1 MWGASCISARGLDWT
16 STWHIGCHGYELGE
30 NFVNALD
37 EIEKSS
43 IVAIIRTKT
52 SAEGRSAASAL
63 HSAGITLFEFT
74 TTTPDV
80 FDLIEEYSAIKGIT
94 VGVGTAMSPAHVIS
108 AKKAGA
114 TFVLSPHTD
123 AAVIK
128 KTLDLN
134 LLSIPGVATPT
145 DVARALQ
152 AGAETLK
159 LFPASHFGPAYLKA
173 IRDPFPQA
181 RWVAT
186 GGVSVENIKDWFA
199 AGVLGF
205 GVGGPL
211 LGGGISEIPSRVAAF
226 VTEIQR
232 VKSGK

>member
-1 MWGASCISARGLDWT
+1 LDWT
-16 STWHIGCHGYELGE
+16 STWRIRRHDYELGE
-30 NFVNALD
+30 YFVSALE

-52 SAEGRSAASAL
+52 SAEGRSAAAAL
-63 HSAGITLFEFT
+63 KSAGITLFEFT

-94 VGVGTAMSPAHVIS
+94 VGVGTAMSPAHVNS

-134 LLSIPGVATPT
+134 LLSIPGVSTPT

-152 AGAETLK
+152 AGANTLK

-173 IRDPFPQA
+173 LRDPFPQA
-181 RWVAT
+181 RWVVT
-186 GGVSVENIKDWFA
+186 GGVSVENVKDWFA
-199 AGVLGF
+199 AGAMGF

-226 VTEIQR
+226 VSEIQK
-232 VKSGK
+232 VKSEKK

>member
-1 MWGASCISARGLDWT
+1 LDWT
-16 STWHIGCHGYELGE
+16 STWCIRRHDYELGE
-30 NFVNALD
+30 YFVSALE

-52 SAEGRSAASAL
+52 SAEGRSAAAAL
-63 HSAGITLFEFT
+63 KSAGITLFEFT

-94 VGVGTAMSPAHVIS
+94 VGVGTAMSPAHVNS

-134 LLSIPGVATPT
+134 LLSIPGVSTPT

-152 AGAETLK
+152 AGANTLK

-173 IRDPFPQA
+173 LRDPFPQA
-181 RWVAT
+181 RWVVT
-186 GGVSVENIKDWFA
+186 GGVSVENVKDWFA
-199 AGVLGF
+199 AGAMGF

-226 VTEIQR
+226 VSEIQK

>member
-1 MWGASCISARGLDWT
+1 M
-16 STWHIGCHGYELGE
+16 
-30 NFVNALD
+30 NALED
-37 EIEKSS
+37 IEKSS

-52 SAEGRSAASAL
+52 AEEGRSAAAAL

-134 LLSIPGVATPT
+134 LLSVPGVATPT

-152 AGAETLK
+152 AGAKVLK

-173 IRDPFPQA
+173 VRDPFPQA
-181 RWVAT
+181 QWLVT

-199 AGVLGF
+199 AGAMGF

-226 VTEIQR
+226 VSEIQK

>member
-1 MWGASCISARGLDWT
+1 MSSLDA
-16 STWHIGCHGYELGE
+16 IVE
-30 NFVNALD
+30 
-37 EIEKSS
+37 SS

-52 SAEGRSAASAL
+52 SAEGRSAALAL
-63 HSAGITLFEFT
+63 KNAGITCFEFT
-74 TTTPDV
+74 TTIPDV
-80 FDLIEEYSAIKGIT
+80 FDLIEEFAAISGLT
-94 VGVGTAMSPAHVIS
+94 VGVGTAMSPAHVVS

-114 TFVLSPHTD
+114 TFVLSPHTEP
-123 AAVIK
+123 AVIK
-128 KTLDLN
+128 KTLALN

-152 AGAETLK
+152 AGAQVLK

-181 RWVAT
+181 QWLAT

-199 AGVLGF
+199 AGALGF

-211 LGGGISEIPSRVAAF
+211 LGGGVAEIPARVAAF
-226 VTEIQR
+226 SAEIKR
-232 VKSGK
+232 VKSGKK

>member
-1 MWGASCISARGLDWT
+1 MS
-16 STWHIGCHGYELGE
+16 
-30 NFVNALD
+30 ALD
-37 EIEKSS
+37 AIEKSAL
-43 IVAIIRTKT
+43 VAIIRTKT
-52 SAEGRSAASAL
+52 SAEARSSAAAL
-63 HSAGITLFEFT
+63 HGAGITCFEFT

-94 VGVGTAMSPAHVIS
+94 VGVGTAMSPAHVMS

-152 AGAETLK
+152 AGAKVLK

-173 IRDPFPQA
+173 VRDPFPEAQ
-181 RWVAT
+181 WLVT
-186 GGVSVENIKDWFA
+186 GGVSIENIKDWFA
-199 AGVLGF
+199 VGAMGF

-211 LGGGISEIPSRVAAF
+211 LGGGISEIPSRVTAF
-226 VTEIQR
+226 VSEIEK
-232 VKSGK
+232 VKKGGL

>member
-1 MWGASCISARGLDWT
+1 VS
-16 STWHIGCHGYELGE
+16 
-30 NFVNALD
+30 ALD
-37 EIEKSS
+37 EIEKSAL
-43 IVAIIRTKT
+43 VAIIRTKT
-52 SAEGRSAASAL
+52 SAEARSSAAAL
-63 HSAGITLFEFT
+63 HDAGITCFEFT

-94 VGVGTAMSPAHVIS
+94 VGVGTAMSPAHVMS

-152 AGAETLK
+152 AGAKVLK

-173 IRDPFPQA
+173 IRDPFPEAQ
-181 RWVAT
+181 WLAT
-186 GGVSVENIKDWFA
+186 GGVSIENIKDWFA
-199 AGVLGF
+199 VGAMGF

-211 LGGGISEIPSRVAAF
+211 LGGGISDIQSRVTAF
-226 VTEIQR
+226 ISEIEK
-232 VKSGK
+232 VKKGGL

>member
-1 MWGASCISARGLDWT
+1 MS
-16 STWHIGCHGYELGE
+16 
-30 NFVNALD
+30 ALD
-37 EIEKSS
+37 EIEKSAL
-43 IVAIIRTKT
+43 VAIIRTKT
-52 SAEGRSAASAL
+52 SAEARSSAAAL
-63 HSAGITLFEFT
+63 HDAGITCFEFT

-94 VGVGTAMSPAHVIS
+94 VGVGTAMSPAHVMS

-152 AGAETLK
+152 AGAKVLK

-173 IRDPFPQA
+173 IRDPFPEAQ
-181 RWVAT
+181 WLAT
-186 GGVSVENIKDWFA
+186 GGVSIENIKDWFA
-199 AGVLGF
+199 VGAMGF

-211 LGGGISEIPSRVAAF
+211 LGGGISDIPSRVTAF
-226 VTEIQR
+226 ISEIEK
-232 VKSGK
+232 VKKGGL

>member
-1 MWGASCISARGLDWT
+1 MSSLDA
-16 STWHIGCHGYELGE
+16 IVE
-30 NFVNALD
+30 
-37 EIEKSS
+37 SS

-52 SAEGRSAASAL
+52 SAEGKSAALAL
-63 HSAGITLFEFT
+63 KNAGITCFEFT

-80 FDLIEEYSAIKGIT
+80 FDLIEEFAAISGLT
-94 VGVGTAMSPAHVIS
+94 VGVGTAMSPAHVVS

-114 TFVLSPHTD
+114 TFVLSPHTEP
-123 AAVIK
+123 AVIK
-128 KTLDLN
+128 KTLALN
-134 LLSIPGVATPT
+134 LLPIPGVATPT

-152 AGAETLK
+152 AGAQVLK

-181 RWVAT
+181 QWLAT

-199 AGVLGF
+199 AGALGF

-211 LGGGISEIPSRVAAF
+211 LGGGVAEIPARVAAF
-226 VTEIQR
+226 SAEIKR
-232 VKSGK
+232 VKSGKK

>member
-1 MWGASCISARGLDWT
+1 VSAL
-16 STWHIGCHGYELGE
+16 E
-30 NFVNALD
+30 

-52 SAEGRSAASAL
+52 SAEGRSAAAAL
-63 HSAGITLFEFT
+63 KSAGITLFEFT

-94 VGVGTAMSPAHVIS
+94 VGVGTAMSPAHVNS

-134 LLSIPGVATPT
+134 LLSIPGVSTPT

-152 AGAETLK
+152 AGANTLK

-173 IRDPFPQA
+173 LRDPFPQA
-181 RWVAT
+181 RWVVT
-186 GGVSVENIKDWFA
+186 GGVSVENVKDWFA
-199 AGVLGF
+199 AGAMGF

-226 VTEIQR
+226 VSEIQK
-232 VKSGK
+232 VKS

>member
-1 MWGASCISARGLDWT
+1 VS
-16 STWHIGCHGYELGE
+16 
-30 NFVNALD
+30 ALD
-37 EIEKSS
+37 EIEKSAL
-43 IVAIIRTKT
+43 VAIIRTKT
-52 SAEGRSAASAL
+52 SAEARSSAAAL
-63 HSAGITLFEFT
+63 HDAGITCFEFT

-94 VGVGTAMSPAHVIS
+94 VGVGTAMSPAHVMS

-152 AGAETLK
+152 AGAKVLK

-173 IRDPFPQA
+173 IRDPFPEAQ
-181 RWVAT
+181 WLAT
-186 GGVSVENIKDWFA
+186 GGVSIENIKDWFA
-199 AGVLGF
+199 VGAMGF

-211 LGGGISEIPSRVAAF
+211 LGGGISDIPSRVTAF
-226 VTEIQR
+226 ISEIEK
-232 VKSGK
+232 VKKGGL

>member
-1 MWGASCISARGLDWT
+1 VSAL
-16 STWHIGCHGYELGE
+16 E
-30 NFVNALD
+30 

-52 SAEGRSAASAL
+52 SAEGRSAAAAL
-63 HSAGITLFEFT
+63 KSAGITLFEFT

-94 VGVGTAMSPAHVIS
+94 VGVGTAMSPAHVNS

-134 LLSIPGVATPT
+134 LLSIPGVSTPT

-152 AGAETLK
+152 AGANTLK

-173 IRDPFPQA
+173 LRDPFPQA
-181 RWVAT
+181 RWVVT
-186 GGVSVENIKDWFA
+186 GGVSVENVKDWFA
-199 AGVLGF
+199 AGAMGF

-226 VTEIQR
+226 VSEIQK
-232 VKSGK
+232 VKSVK

>member
-1 MWGASCISARGLDWT
+1 MS
-16 STWHIGCHGYELGE
+16 
-30 NFVNALD
+30 ALD
-37 EIEKSS
+37 AIEKSAL
-43 IVAIIRTKT
+43 VAIIRTKT
-52 SAEGRSAASAL
+52 SAEARRSAAAL
-63 HSAGITLFEFT
+63 HGAGITCFEFT

-80 FDLIEEYSAIKGIT
+80 FDLIEEYSVIKGIT
-94 VGVGTAMSPAHVIS
+94 VGVGTAMSPAHVMS

-152 AGAETLK
+152 AGAKVLK

-173 IRDPFPQA
+173 IRDPFPEAQ
-181 RWVAT
+181 WLVT
-186 GGVSVENIKDWFA
+186 GGVSIENIKDWFA
-199 AGVLGF
+199 VGAMGF

-211 LGGGISEIPSRVAAF
+211 LGGGISEIPIRVTAF
-226 VTEIQR
+226 VSEIEK
-232 VKSGK
+232 VKKGES

>member
-1 MWGASCISARGLDWT
+1 VSAL
-16 STWHIGCHGYELGE
+16 E
-30 NFVNALD
+30 

-52 SAEGRSAASAL
+52 SAEGRSAAAAL
-63 HSAGITLFEFT
+63 KSAGITLFEFT

-94 VGVGTAMSPAHVIS
+94 VGVGTAMSPAHVNS

-134 LLSIPGVATPT
+134 LLSIPGVSTPT

-152 AGAETLK
+152 AGANTLK

-173 IRDPFPQA
+173 LRDPFPQA
-181 RWVAT
+181 RWVVT
-186 GGVSVENIKDWFA
+186 GGVSVENVKDWFA
-199 AGVLGF
+199 AGAMGF

-226 VTEIQR
+226 VSEIQK
-232 VKSGK
+232 VKSEKK

>member
-1 MWGASCISARGLDWT
+1 MSALA
-16 STWHIGCHGYELGE
+16 E
-30 NFVNALD
+30 F
-37 EIEKSS
+37 EKSS

-52 SAEGRSAASAL
+52 SAAGRSAAHAL
-63 HSAGITLFEFT
+63 HSAGITSFEFT

-80 FDLIEEYSAIKGIT
+80 FDLIEEFSAIKGIT

-128 KTLDLN
+128 KTLDLG
-134 LLSIPGVATPT
+134 LLSVPGVATPT

-152 AGAETLK
+152 AGAKVLK
-159 LFPASHFGPAYLKA
+159 LFPASHFGPDYLKA
-173 IRDPFPQA
+173 VRDPFPQA
-181 RWVAT
+181 KWLAT
-186 GGVSVENIKDWFA
+186 GGVSVGNIKDWFA

-211 LGGGISEIPSRVAAF
+211 LGGGIPEIPTRVAAF
-226 VTEIQR
+226 IAEIKR
-232 VKSGK
+232 VKSGEK

>member
-1 MWGASCISARGLDWT
+1 LDWT
-16 STWHIGCHGYELGE
+16 STWHIGCHDYELGE

>member
-1 MWGASCISARGLDWT
+1 MS
-16 STWHIGCHGYELGE
+16 
-30 NFVNALD
+30 ALD
-37 EIEKSS
+37 AIEKSAL
-43 IVAIIRTKT
+43 VAIIRTKT
-52 SAEGRSAASAL
+52 SAEARSSAAAL
-63 HSAGITLFEFT
+63 HGAGITCFEFT

-94 VGVGTAMSPAHVIS
+94 VGVGTAMSPAHVMS

-152 AGAETLK
+152 AGAKVLK

-173 IRDPFPQA
+173 IRDPFPEAQ
-181 RWVAT
+181 WLVT
-186 GGVSVENIKDWFA
+186 GGVSIENIKDWFA
-199 AGVLGF
+199 VGAMGF

-211 LGGGISEIPSRVAAF
+211 LGGGISEIPSRVTAF
-226 VTEIQR
+226 VSEIEK
-232 VKSGK
+232 VKKGGS

>member
-1 MWGASCISARGLDWT
+1 MSALED
-16 STWHIGCHGYELGE
+16 
-30 NFVNALD
+30 
-37 EIEKSS
+37 IEKSS

-52 SAEGRSAASAL
+52 AAEGRSAAAAL

-128 KTLDLN
+128 KTLDLD

-152 AGAETLK
+152 AGAKTLK
-159 LFPASHFGPAYLKA
+159 LFPASHFGPAYHKA
-173 IRDPFPQA
+173 VRDPFPQA
-181 RWVAT
+181 QWLVT
-186 GGVSVENIKDWFA
+186 GGVSVENVKDWFA
-199 AGVLGF
+199 AGAMGF

-211 LGGGISEIPSRVAAF
+211 LSGGDSEIPSRVAAF
-226 VTEIQR
+226 VSEIQK

>member
-1 MWGASCISARGLDWT
+1 MSAL
-16 STWHIGCHGYELGE
+16 E
-30 NFVNALD
+30 N
-37 EIEKSS
+37 IEKSS

-52 SAEGRSAASAL
+52 AAEGRSAAAAL

-128 KTLDLN
+128 KTLDLD

-152 AGAETLK
+152 AGAKTLK

-173 IRDPFPQA
+173 VRDPFPQA
-181 RWVAT
+181 QWLVT
-186 GGVSVENIKDWFA
+186 GGVSVENVKDWFA
-199 AGVLGF
+199 AGAMGF

-211 LGGGISEIPSRVAAF
+211 LSGGDSEIPSRVAAF
-226 VTEIQR
+226 VSEIQK

>member
-1 MWGASCISARGLDWT
+1 MSSLDA
-16 STWHIGCHGYELGE
+16 IVE
-30 NFVNALD
+30 
-37 EIEKSS
+37 SS

-52 SAEGRSAASAL
+52 SAEGRSAALAL
-63 HSAGITLFEFT
+63 KNAGITCFEFT

-80 FDLIEEYSAIKGIT
+80 FDLIEEFAAISGLT
-94 VGVGTAMSPAHVIS
+94 VGVGTAMSPAHVVS

-114 TFVLSPHTD
+114 TFVLSPHTEP
-123 AAVIK
+123 AVIK
-128 KTLDLN
+128 KTLALN

-152 AGAETLK
+152 AGAQVLK

-181 RWVAT
+181 QWLAT

-199 AGVLGF
+199 AGALGF

-211 LGGGISEIPSRVAAF
+211 LGGGVAEIPARVAAF
-226 VTEIQR
+226 SAEIKR
-232 VKSGK
+232 VKSGKK

>member
-1 MWGASCISARGLDWT
+1 MSAL
-16 STWHIGCHGYELGE
+16 E
-30 NFVNALD
+30 

-52 SAEGRSAASAL
+52 AAEGRSAAAAL
-63 HSAGITLFEFT
+63 KSAGITLFEFT

-80 FDLIEEYSAIKGIT
+80 FDLIEEYAAIEGIT

-134 LLSIPGVATPT
+134 LLSIPGVATPS

-181 RWVAT
+181 QWVAT

-199 AGVLGF
+199 AGAMGF

-226 VTEIQR
+226 ATEIQK

>member
-1 MWGASCISARGLDWT
+1 MS
-16 STWHIGCHGYELGE
+16 
-30 NFVNALD
+30 ALD
-37 EIEKSS
+37 EIEKSAL
-43 IVAIIRTKT
+43 IAIIRTKT
-52 SAEGRSAASAL
+52 SAEARSSAAAL
-63 HSAGITLFEFT
+63 HDAGITCFEFT

-94 VGVGTAMSPAHVIS
+94 VGVGTAMSPAHVMS

-114 TFVLSPHTD
+114 SFVLSPHTD

-152 AGAETLK
+152 AGAKVLK

-173 IRDPFPQA
+173 IRDPFPEAQ
-181 RWVAT
+181 WLAT
-186 GGVSVENIKDWFA
+186 GGVSIENIKDWFA
-199 AGVLGF
+199 VGAMGF

-211 LGGGISEIPSRVAAF
+211 LGGGISDIQSRVTAF
-226 VTEIQR
+226 ISEIEK
-232 VKSGK
+232 VKKGGL

>member
-1 MWGASCISARGLDWT
+1 
-16 STWHIGCHGYELGE
+16 
-30 NFVNALD
+30 VNALED
-37 EIEKSS
+37 IEKSS

-52 SAEGRSAASAL
+52 AEEGRSAAAAL

-134 LLSIPGVATPT
+134 LLSVPGVATPT

-152 AGAETLK
+152 AGAKVLK

-173 IRDPFPQA
+173 VRDPFPQA
-181 RWVAT
+181 QWLVT

-199 AGVLGF
+199 AGAMGF

-226 VTEIQR
+226 VSEIQK

>member
-1 MWGASCISARGLDWT
+1 MSSLDA
-16 STWHIGCHGYELGE
+16 IVE
-30 NFVNALD
+30 
-37 EIEKSS
+37 SS

-52 SAEGRSAASAL
+52 SAEGKSAALAL
-63 HSAGITLFEFT
+63 KNAGITCFEFT

-80 FDLIEEYSAIKGIT
+80 FDLIEEFAAISGLT
-94 VGVGTAMSPAHVIS
+94 VGVGTAMSPAHVVS

-114 TFVLSPHTD
+114 TFVLSPHTEP
-123 AAVIK
+123 AVIK
-128 KTLDLN
+128 KTLALN
-134 LLSIPGVATPT
+134 LLPIPGVATPT

-152 AGAETLK
+152 AGAQVLK

-181 RWVAT
+181 QWLAT

-199 AGVLGF
+199 AGALGF

-211 LGGGISEIPSRVAAF
+211 LGGGVAEIPARVAAF
-226 VTEIQR
+226 SAGIKR
-232 VKSGK
+232 VKSGKK

>member
-1 MWGASCISARGLDWT
+1 MSAL
-16 STWHIGCHGYELGE
+16 E
-30 NFVNALD
+30 

-52 SAEGRSAASAL
+52 SAEGRSAAAAL
-63 HSAGITLFEFT
+63 KSAGITLFEFT

-94 VGVGTAMSPAHVIS
+94 VGVGTAMSPAHVNS

-134 LLSIPGVATPT
+134 LLSIPGVSTPT

-152 AGAETLK
+152 AGANTLK

-173 IRDPFPQA
+173 LRDPFPQA
-181 RWVAT
+181 RWVVT
-186 GGVSVENIKDWFA
+186 GGVSVENVKDWFA
-199 AGVLGF
+199 AGAMGF

-226 VTEIQR
+226 VSEIQK
-232 VKSGK
+232 VKSEKK

>member
-1 MWGASCISARGLDWT
+1 MSSLDA
-16 STWHIGCHGYELGE
+16 IVE
-30 NFVNALD
+30 
-37 EIEKSS
+37 SS

-52 SAEGRSAASAL
+52 SAEGRSAALAL
-63 HSAGITLFEFT
+63 KNAGITCFEFT

-80 FDLIEEYSAIKGIT
+80 FDLIEEFAAISGLT
-94 VGVGTAMSPAHVIS
+94 VGVGTAMSPAHVVS

-114 TFVLSPHTD
+114 TFVLSPHTEP
-123 AAVIK
+123 AVIK
-128 KTLDLN
+128 KTLALN

-152 AGAETLK
+152 AGAQVLK

-181 RWVAT
+181 QWLAT

-199 AGVLGF
+199 EGALGF

-211 LGGGISEIPSRVAAF
+211 LGGGVAEIPARVTAF
-226 VTEIQR
+226 SAEIKR
-232 VKSGK
+232 VKSGKK

>member
-1 MWGASCISARGLDWT
+1 VS
-16 STWHIGCHGYELGE
+16 
-30 NFVNALD
+30 ALD
-37 EIEKSS
+37 AIEKSAL
-43 IVAIIRTKT
+43 VAIIRTKT
-52 SAEGRSAASAL
+52 SAEARSSAAAL
-63 HSAGITLFEFT
+63 HGAGITCFEFT

-94 VGVGTAMSPAHVIS
+94 VGVGTAMSPAHVMS

-114 TFVLSPHTD
+114 SFVLSPHTD

-152 AGAETLK
+152 AGAKVLK

-173 IRDPFPQA
+173 IRDPFPEAQ
-181 RWVAT
+181 WLVT
-186 GGVSVENIKDWFA
+186 GGVSIENIKDWFA
-199 AGVLGF
+199 VGAMGF

-211 LGGGISEIPSRVAAF
+211 LGGGISEIPSRVTAF
-226 VTEIQR
+226 ISEIEK
-232 VKSGK
+232 VKKGGS

>member
-1 MWGASCISARGLDWT
+1 MSAL
-16 STWHIGCHGYELGE
+16 EE
-30 NFVNALD
+30 F
-37 EIEKSS
+37 EKSS

-52 SAEGRSAASAL
+52 SAEGRSAAHAL
-63 HSAGITLFEFT
+63 HSAGITSFEFT

-80 FDLIEEYSAIKGIT
+80 FDLIEEFSAIKGIT

-134 LLSIPGVATPT
+134 LLSVPGVATPT

-152 AGAETLK
+152 AGAKVLK

-173 IRDPFPQA
+173 VRDPFPEA
-181 RWVAT
+181 KWLAT

-211 LGGGISEIPSRVAAF
+211 LGGGIPEIPTRVAAF
-226 VTEIQR
+226 IAEIKR
-232 VKSGK
+232 VNSGGK

>member
-1 MWGASCISARGLDWT
+1 MTSLD
-16 STWHIGCHGYELGE
+16 SIVE
-30 NFVNALD
+30 
-37 EIEKSS
+37 SS

-52 SAEGRSAASAL
+52 SAEGRSAALAL
-63 HSAGITLFEFT
+63 KNAGITCFEFT

-80 FDLIEEYSAIKGIT
+80 FDLIEEFAAISGLT
-94 VGVGTAMSPAHVIS
+94 VGVGTAMSPAHVVS

-114 TFVLSPHTD
+114 TFVLSPHTEP
-123 AAVIK
+123 AVIK
-128 KTLDLN
+128 KTLALN

-152 AGAETLK
+152 AGAQVLK

-181 RWVAT
+181 QWLAT

-199 AGVLGF
+199 AGALGF

-211 LGGGISEIPSRVAAF
+211 LGGGVAEIPGRVAAF
-226 VTEIQR
+226 SAEIKR
-232 VKSGK
+232 VKSGKK

>member
-1 MWGASCISARGLDWT
+1 MTSLDA
-16 STWHIGCHGYELGE
+16 IVE
-30 NFVNALD
+30 
-37 EIEKSS
+37 SS

-52 SAEGRSAASAL
+52 SAEGRSAALAL
-63 HSAGITLFEFT
+63 KNAGITCFEFT

-80 FDLIEEYSAIKGIT
+80 FDLIEEFAAISGLT
-94 VGVGTAMSPAHVIS
+94 VGVGTAMSPAHVVS

-114 TFVLSPHTD
+114 TFVLSPHTEP
-123 AAVIK
+123 AVIK
-128 KTLDLN
+128 KTLALN

-152 AGAETLK
+152 AGAQVLK

-181 RWVAT
+181 QWLAT

-199 AGVLGF
+199 AGALGF

-211 LGGGISEIPSRVAAF
+211 LGGGVAEIPARVAAF
-226 VTEIQR
+226 SAEIKR
-232 VKSGK
+232 VKSGKK

>member
-1 MWGASCISARGLDWT
+1 MSSLDA
-16 STWHIGCHGYELGE
+16 IVE
-30 NFVNALD
+30 
-37 EIEKSS
+37 SS

-52 SAEGRSAASAL
+52 SAEGRSAALAL
-63 HSAGITLFEFT
+63 KNAGITCFEFT

-80 FDLIEEYSAIKGIT
+80 FDLIEEFAAISGLT
-94 VGVGTAMSPAHVIS
+94 VGVGTAMSPAHVVS

-114 TFVLSPHTD
+114 TFVLSPHTEP
-123 AAVIK
+123 AVIK
-128 KTLDLN
+128 KTLALN

-152 AGAETLK
+152 AGAQVLK

-181 RWVAT
+181 QWLAT

-199 AGVLGF
+199 AGALGF

-211 LGGGISEIPSRVAAF
+211 LGGGVAEIPGRVAAF
-226 VTEIQR
+226 SAEIKR
-232 VKSGK
+232 VKSGKK

>member
-1 MWGASCISARGLDWT
+1 MSAL
-16 STWHIGCHGYELGE
+16 EE
-30 NFVNALD
+30 F
-37 EIEKSS
+37 EKSS

-52 SAEGRSAASAL
+52 SAEGRSAAHAL
-63 HSAGITLFEFT
+63 HSAGITSFEFT

-80 FDLIEEYSAIKGIT
+80 FDLIEEFSAIKGIT

-134 LLSIPGVATPT
+134 LLSVPGVATPT

-152 AGAETLK
+152 AGAKVLK
-159 LFPASHFGPAYLKA
+159 LFPASHFGPTYLKA
-173 IRDPFPQA
+173 VRDPFPEA
-181 RWVAT
+181 KWLAT

-211 LGGGISEIPSRVAAF
+211 LGGGIPEIPTRVAAF
-226 VTEIQR
+226 IAEIKR
-232 VKSGK
+232 VKSGGK